1 MLSIL
6 LESSLRSLLLGAVA
20 WLLLKLLRVRN
31 PQTERA
37 VWIAVLVASVAMPA
51 LMQWARVPAP
61 APAVDWAVSAQ
72 SINAV
77 SATLTDWTAVVLLS
91 YFAVTGLLLARLV
104 FGLGRS
110 WRTCRRAQPV
120 TAEWVDGLDIRVSE
134 EVHAPATF
142 ASSILLPVNHFAWSD
157 VRRAA
162 VLTHECEHMR
172 NRDFQV
178 RLLAH
183 LYRAVFW
190 FNPLAW
196 WLPKRLA
203 MLGEQLSDDAAIGL
217 VGDRVAY
224 AQMLVDFSS
233 SPADHLSGA
242 LAMARKATVSA
253 RVERILESSD
263 LPQRIGRLKAF
274 GLAGALLPLI
284 WVAAGCSADKSGPKE
299 SAPPPPAQGA
309 SADTSAEAPTPEN
322 VVLPASNKQIPLAAP
337 RYPSDARRQKQAGTV
352 ILSLHVL
359 EDGSV
364 DDARIKQS
372 SGFAVL
378 DDAAAT
384 TARTWRL
391 NAGTIDGK
399 PTPMWG
405 RFAVTFK
412 LED

>member
-1 MLSIL
+1 M
-6 LESSLRSLLLGAVA
+6 A
-20 WLLLKLLRVRN
+20 
-31 PQTERA
+31 
-37 VWIAVLVASVAMPA
+37 
-51 LMQWARVPAP
+51 
-61 APAVDWAVSAQ
+61 
-72 SINAV
+72 
-77 SATLTDWTAVVLLS
+77 
-91 YFAVTGLLLARLV
+91 
-104 FGLGRS
+104 RS
-110 WRTCRRAQPV
+110 WRTCKRAQPI
-120 TAEWVDGLDIRVSE
+120 TAEWVGGLDIRVSE

-142 ASSILLPVNHFAWSD
+142 ASSILLPVNHLAWSD
-157 VRRAA
+157 ARRAA

-190 FNPLAW
+190 FNLFAW
-196 WLPKRLA
+196 WLPQRLA
-203 MLGEQLSDDAAIGL
+203 MLGEQLSDDAAIGR

-224 AQMLVDFSS
+224 AEMLVDFSR
-233 SPADHLSGA
+233 SPADRLSGA
-242 LAMARKATVSA
+242 FAMARKATVSA
-253 RVERILESSD
+253 RVERILESSH
-263 LPQRIGRLKAF
+263 LPQRMGRLKAF
-274 GLAGALLPLI
+274 GLAGVLLPLI

-299 SAPPPPAQGA
+299 SASSPPAQGA
-309 SADTSAEAPTPEN
+309 SAGPSAEAPVPEN
-322 VVLPASNKQIPLAAP
+322 VVLPRSNKQIPLAAP
-337 RYPSDARRQKQAGTV
+337 RYPSDARQQKQAGTV

-364 DDARIKQS
+364 DDARIKKS
-372 SGFAVL
+372 SGFTVL

-391 NAGTIDGK
+391 NAGTVDGK